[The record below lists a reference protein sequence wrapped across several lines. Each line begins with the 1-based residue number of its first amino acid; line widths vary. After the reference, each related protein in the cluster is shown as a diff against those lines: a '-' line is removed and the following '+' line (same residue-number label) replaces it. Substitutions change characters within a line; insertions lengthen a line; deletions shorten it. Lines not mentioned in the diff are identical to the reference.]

1 MDIASFPAQGER
13 TVRFLVL
20 GPLEVIGNGRRF
32 PLRGLTQRMVLGF
45 LLLHTNRAVAMSD
58 LVKALW
64 PNDAPPTARKMLQN
78 AVSGLRGTLTKS
90 GIGGE
95 TAALLSRAPG
105 YALRVD
111 PDCLDLARF
120 QYLAGQGRAELT
132 TGSWEP
138 AARSLREA
146 LALWRGSAL
155 EDLVESG
162 VAWPELAGIQ
172 SARMAAREDC
182 FEAELASGR
191 HHEVVWELEVAVDL
205 DPERERMCALL
216 MLALY
221 RCGRQ
226 VDALGI
232 YRRHRARLLEQ
243 LGLEPARE
251 LQELER
257 AILNHDPALDLTAQG
272 RVAGVTA
279 TTHVAGVS
287 APAHV
292 AGVTAP
298 RQHALDTASR
308 PMTRTAAYPAIRS
321 APARTTSHSIAPKP
335 VRLVDRG
342 PELEVLRSVLD
353 MTRKRQRPHLVTVL
367 GESGSGKSRLI
378 SELRSALRK
387 DEGAVRCLIGRTP
400 PVGHGTGMT
409 ALAEIIKSPL
419 PPARRG
425 ADAVDGE
432 GGREAPA
439 ALRGALERMAAARP
453 LVAVLDDV
461 HRAND
466 TLLDFLDEV
475 VRTAAAVPLLVIV
488 TARPELLE
496 QRPDWGG
503 GRLRATT
510 ITL

>member
-1 MDIASFPAQGER
+1 M
-13 TVRFLVL
+13 L

-32 PLRGLTQRMVLGF
+32 PLRGLTQRAVLGF
-45 LLLHTNRAVAMSD
+45 LLLHTDRAVATSD

-64 PNDAPPTARKMLQN
+64 PHDAPPTARKMLQN
-78 AVSGLRGTLTKS
+78 AVSGLRATFAKG
-90 GIGGE
+90 GIGAE

-120 QYLAGQGRAELT
+120 RSLAGRGRAELA
-132 TGSWEP
+132 TGSWQQ
-138 AARSLREA
+138 AARSLRGA
-146 LALWRGSAL
+146 LALWRGSVL

-162 VAWPELAGIQ
+162 VAWPELAGVQ
-172 SARMAAREDC
+172 SARTAAHEDC
-182 FEAELASGR
+182 FEAELAVGR
-191 HHEVVWELEVAVDL
+191 HHEVVWELEVAAGL
-205 DPERERMCALL
+205 DPGRERMCALL

-232 YRRHRARLLEQ
+232 YRRHRARLFEQ

-251 LQELER
+251 LQRLER
-257 AILNHDPALDLTAQG
+257 AILNHDPALDLTAGG
-272 RVAGVTA
+272 RVAEVAAAAHAAGVTA
-279 TTHVAGVS
+279 CAAS
-287 APAHV
+287 
-292 AGVTAP
+292 
-298 RQHALDTASR
+298 RQHALGAGGR
-308 PMTRTAAYPAIRS
+308 P
-321 APARTTSHSIAPKP
+321 PARTAPYPALRSEPACTTSRSVVPEP

-367 GESGSGKSRLI
+367 GESGSGKSRLV

-400 PVGHGTGMT
+400 PVGHGRGMA

-419 PPARRG
+419 PPARRA

-432 GGREAPA
+432 NGREASA
-439 ALRGALERMAAARP
+439 AVRGVLERMAAARP

-466 TLLDFLDEV
+466 TLLDFLDDV
-475 VRTAAAVPLLVIV
+475 VRGAAAVPLLVIV

-503 GRLRATT
+503 GLRAAT
-510 ITL
+510 ITLEPFAEAQPPVRPGS